1 MLLLCSDAQDEIVA
15 NVLLNFPAYAQQNDL
30 DPSDI
35 LTEPLPVQLTGINA
49 EFTNYQL
56 FGHSKT
62 NVTIQRLIFDMPNGP
77 FPGRLDITILLG
89 NQDTSQEGNY
99 NINGTLSPNITISG
113 EGKWTAK
120 PAPGGSQF
128 NVNIMYNDIRLSEDG
143 RYVNLK
149 GSSAKY
155 GNIAFY
161 GTKEYK
167 LEGISAGGQ
176 EERIT
181 NVVMNSFFDSL
192 RGKTELP
199 IPAQIMQYL
208 EGEFEVNILF
218 FK

>member
-1 MLLLCSDAQDEIVA
+1 M
-15 NVLLNFPAYAQQNDL
+15 LLNFPAYAQQNDL

-35 LTEPLPVQLTGINA
+35 LTEPLPVLLTGINA

-89 NQDTSQEGNY
+89 NQNMSLEGNY
-99 NINGTLSPNITISG
+99 NINGTLNPNTTISG

-128 NVNIMYNDIRLSEDG
+128 TVSISYDDVRLSADG

-149 GSSAKY
+149 GSSIKY
-155 GNIAFY
+155 GSMAFY
-161 GTKEYK
+161 GTRVYK
-167 LEGISAGGQ
+167 LEGLLAAGQ

-181 NVVMNSFFDSL
+181 NVVMNSYFDTL
-192 RGKTELP
+192 RGNRELP

-208 EGEFEVNILF
+208 EDEFEVAFYIFQGMFIWLV
-218 FK
+218 